1 MRAVYFL
8 LLSLLFATTAV
19 RGQNN
24 TTTTTAPPTTT
35 VAPTTLAPQADDD
48 NRLALGLGLGL
59 GLFGGLVCFIT
70 VLCYCLAGGSPVAYS
85 TQLQDDFGEPR
96 RRGPRRAQQQG
107 NQRRYAFDDMRL

>member
-8 LLSLLFATTAV
+8 LLSLLLFATTAV

-59 GLFGGLVCFIT
+59 GLFGGLVCFIA
-70 VLCYCLAGGSPVAYS
+70 VLCYCLAGGSPTAYS
-85 TQLQDDFGEPR
+85 PQLQDNPWSPR
-96 RRGPRRAQQQG
+96 RSSRRA
-107 NQRRYAFDDMRL
+107 RSVPRVR

>member
-8 LLSLLFATTAV
+8 LLSLLLLLFATTAV

-35 VAPTTLAPQADDD
+35 QAPVTTLAPQADDD

-59 GLFGGLVCFIT
+59 GLFGGLVCFIA
-70 VLCYCLAGGSPVAYS
+70 VLCYCLAGGSPTAAYS
-85 TQLQDDFGEPR
+85 PQLQDDSWSPR
-96 RRGPRRAQQQG
+96 RRGSSRRA
-107 NQRRYAFDDMRL
+107 RSAPRVR

>member
-1 MRAVYFL
+1 MRAVYLL
-8 LLSLLFATTAV
+8 LLSLLLFATTAV

-59 GLFGGLVCFIT
+59 GLFGGLVCVIA
-70 VLCYCLAGGSPVAYS
+70 VLCYCLAGGSPTAAYRP
-85 TQLQDDFGEPR
+85 QLQDDSWSPR
-96 RRGPRRAQQQG
+96 RSSRRRAQSAP
-107 NQRRYAFDDMRL
+107 RV